1 MSTAKLVAV
10 FTENQC
16 GRLAAMTQVIAD
28 AGVNIRWVT
37 IANSENFGVTK
48 FLVDQCDKAC
58 ECLRKKGFTVSL
70 VDVLPIEVADTPGGL
85 HHVADILA
93 RNKINI
99 ENSSGF
105 VSNKRAVLVIEVKD
119 LAGARAVL
127 EKNNLHLLSQ
137 EEVLGL

>member
-1 MSTAKLVAV
+1 MSVARLVAV
-10 FTENQC
+10 FAENKC
-16 GRLAAMTQVIAD
+16 GRLAAMTQVIAG

-37 IANSENFGVTK
+37 IANSDTFGVTK
-48 FLVDQCDKAC
+48 FLLDQPDKAC
-58 ECLRKKGFTVSL
+58 ECLRQKGFTVSPI
-70 VDVLPIEVADTPGGL
+70 DVLAIAVDDTPGGL

-105 VSNKRAVLVIEVKD
+105 VSNKRAVLVIEVGD
-119 LAGARAVL
+119 MPGARVVL
-127 EKNNLHLLSQ
+127 EQNNLHLLSQ

>member
-1 MSTAKLVAV
+1 MSVAKLVAV
-10 FTENQC
+10 FAENKC
-16 GRLAAMTQVIAD
+16 GRLAAMTQVIAE

-37 IANSENFGVTK
+37 IANSDTFGVTR

-58 ECLRKKGFTVSL
+58 ECLKQKGFTVSL
-70 VDVLPIEVADTPGGL
+70 VDVLAIEVGDTPGGL
-85 HHVADILA
+85 HHVADVLA

-105 VSNKRAVLVIEVKD
+105 VSNKRAVLVIEVED
-119 LAGARAVL
+119 IAAARVVL
-127 EKNNLHLLSQ
+127 EQNKLHLLTQ